1 MYNWSNVALA
11 YDNALWGS
19 EKKTN
24 SEWNISTK
32 NLVRYLANTLTFR
45 YRRLC
50 FSGEKSGN
58 CQQSVE
64 AS

>member
-1 MYNWSNVALA
+1 MLFE
-11 YDNALWGS
+11 DLK
-19 EKKTN
+19 KKTN
-24 SEWNISTK
+24 AEWTITTK

-45 YRRLC
+45 YRRQF

-58 CQQSVE
+58 CQQSVQ

>member
-1 MYNWSNVALA
+1 MTMLFE
-11 YDNALWGS
+11 DLK
-19 EKKTN
+19 KKTN
-24 SEWNISTK
+24 AEWNISTK

-45 YRRLC
+45 YRRLF